1 MPAFGANLRGN
12 CRIVLEPHPGARSD
26 DPQTHRPQEPPRVPR
41 YRLLLRGRRPSE
53 CFVEQN
59 ARRPVKPG

>member
-1 MPAFGANLRGN
+1 
-12 CRIVLEPHPGARSD
+12 VLEPHPGARSD